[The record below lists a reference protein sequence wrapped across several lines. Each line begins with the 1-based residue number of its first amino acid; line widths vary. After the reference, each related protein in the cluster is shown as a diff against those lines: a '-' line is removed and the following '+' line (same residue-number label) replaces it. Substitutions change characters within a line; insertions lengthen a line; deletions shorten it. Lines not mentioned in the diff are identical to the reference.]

1 MTFSADLI
9 DERVW
14 LGSLASAENQLA
26 LDALQITHIL
36 TIIDFELELDV
47 NDRFIRKHVLVD
59 DIETTDLL
67 IEFNSCYDFIDK
79 ALAVNP
85 NNNVL
90 IHCHAGKSKNASFTR
105 NRSSR

>member
-36 TIIDFELELDV
+36 TIIDFE
-47 NDRFIRKHVLVD
+47 LVD

-90 IHCHAGKSKNASFTR
+90 IHCHAGKSKNSSLTR
-105 NRSSR
+105 NRISM